1 MNDKTVFVIG
11 ANYGDEGKGLMVDYF
26 ADRYGSENENK
37 TAVLRYNSGC
47 QAGHT
52 VVTPDGKRHVFAHIG
67 AGAFT
72 GADTYLLKNFITN
85 PMIFAKEYREF
96 KNVLIDSNSL
106 FKTQTF
112 KMPKIYISENCNITL
127 PYDMLLNQY
136 MEKERG
142 DARHGSCGLGLWE
155 SRFRYISGYNFSYKD
170 ILEFYKN
177 NDKQSIKDKIKKI
190 RDKYYLKH
198 MSKEYGLSKVSI
210 WFIDIFN
217 SENVIDN
224 FIEDLFFIMKTCR
237 IESDEALGVNLTYPD
252 EYSNYIYE
260 SAQGLLLSSD
270 LHSADYKHTTIC
282 HTGFPD
288 IVDFQNLVAHK
299 EIEVCY
305 VTRPYLTRHGDGPFI
320 ETDLNNRHYPIVDKK
335 HVFVY
340 DNTNV
345 ENEFQG
351 KLKYGLIDLDEFKTR
366 IVEDI
371 KDARNKNITLS
382 IAMTHLDETKGMFF
396 TTKGDRHYYDV
407 IKELEECFKKE
418 LSNVVDVKFYTSFG
432 PDRTYVK
439 EFLDLK

>member
-37 TAVLRYNSGC
+37 TAVLRYNSGS

-52 VVTPDGKRHVFAHIG
+52 VVTPSGKRHVFSHIG

-96 KNVLIDSNSL
+96 KNVLIDSNNL
-106 FKTQTF
+106 FKSQTF
-112 KMPKIYISENCNITL
+112 KMPNIYISENCNITL

-155 SRFRYISGYNFSYKD
+155 SRFRYIKGYNFSYKD
-170 ILEFYKN
+170 ILKYYKN

-198 MSKEYGLSKVSI
+198 MLEEYGLSKVGI

-224 FIEDLFFIMKTCR
+224 FIEDLFFTMKTCK

-288 IVDFQNLVAHK
+288 IIDFMDLVAHRK
-299 EIEVCY
+299 IEVCY
-305 VTRPYLTRHGDGPFI
+305 VTRPYLTRHGDGPFK
-320 ETDLNNRHYPIVDKK
+320 ETDLPSWNIKILNIH
-335 HVFVY
+335 

-351 KLKYGLIDLDEFKTR
+351 KLRYGLIDLDEFKTR
-366 IVEDI
+366 IVKDI

-382 IAMTHLDETKGMFF
+382 IAITHLDETEENFI
-396 TTKGDRHYYDV
+396 TTRGVRSHREV
-407 IKELEECFKKE
+407 IKELEEFFKKE
-418 LSNVVDVKFYTSFG
+418 LSNVIDVKFYTSTG
-432 PDRTYVK
+432 PERTCVK
-439 EFLDLK
+439 EILDLK